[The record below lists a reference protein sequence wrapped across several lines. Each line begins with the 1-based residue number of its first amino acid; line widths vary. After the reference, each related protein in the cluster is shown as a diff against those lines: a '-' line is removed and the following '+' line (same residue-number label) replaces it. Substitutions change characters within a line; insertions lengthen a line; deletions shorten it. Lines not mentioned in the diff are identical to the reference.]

1 MHVIDYFVFG
11 TYFIGVLWVGFYFYR
26 KNESNDDYFVGGRS
40 IHASHVGLSIAA
52 TDVGGGFS
60 IGLGGLG
67 FTMGL
72 AGSWLLFT
80 GLIGAWIAA
89 VLTVPRLKKLDMK
102 IGMLTFPDFLSYKY
116 NPLIGTLA
124 AVISGIGYIGFTSG
138 QILAGGKLAAGSIFS
153 TVTWTDPLLLA
164 LILMAFVIVIYTA
177 LGGLK
182 AVIYTD
188 TIQWIILLSGLLFLG
203 LPFAYF
209 KLGGWEKIY
218 QALPRSHFSL
228 LEVSWITLLN
238 WAIAII
244 PIWFIAMT
252 LYQRVFACRDE
263 KQAKKA
269 FFIAGVFEYPLMAF
283 SGVTLGML
291 GRVAFP
297 LADAETALPML
308 LNEVLPI
315 GITGFVLAAYF
326 SAVMSTA
333 DSCLMAASGNF
344 VNDLFSKGKLK
355 KIIEKHL
362 LKVSQVT
369 TLLLGVFAFMLA
381 SSFTS
386 VLDIVLQSYSFM
398 VSGLLVPTLFA
409 YFTKN
414 PSSKAAFISMITGG
428 SLTLSL
434 IFLKTQLPLGLDPTI
449 FGIIASLFFYLITWY
464 FEKKIIYVRQNR

>member
-1 MHVIDYFVFG
+1 MHVVDYFVFG
-11 TYFIGVLWVGFYFYR
+11 IYFIGVLWVGFYFYR
-26 KNESNDDYFVGGRS
+26 KNESKEDYFVGGRS

-80 GLIGAWIAA
+80 GLVGAWLAA
-89 VLTVPRLKKLDMK
+89 VLTVPRLKRLDMK
-102 IGMLTFPDFLSYKY
+102 LGMLTFPDFLSHKY
-116 NPLIGTLA
+116 NPVIGTMA
-124 AVISGIGYIGFTSG
+124 AVISGVGYVGFTSG

-153 TVTWTDPLLLA
+153 TVTWIDPLLLA
-164 LILMAFVIVIYTA
+164 LILMAIVIVIYTA

-209 KLGGWEKIY
+209 KLGGWESIM
-218 QALPRSHFSL
+218 ASLPESHFSL
-228 LEVSWITLLN
+228 LNVSLITVVN

-252 LYQRVFACRDE
+252 LYQRVFACKDV

-269 FFIAGVFEYPLMAF
+269 FFIAGIFEYPLMAF
-283 SGVTLGML
+283 AGVILGML

-315 GITGFVLAAYF
+315 GISGFVLAAYF

-333 DSCLMAASGNF
+333 DSCLMAASGNL
-344 VNDLFSKGKLK
+344 VNDIFGKGLAKHRQLMMFSQL
-355 KIIEKHL
+355 
-362 LKVSQVT
+362 T
-369 TLLLGVFAFMLA
+369 TLLLGIIAFFLA
-381 SSFTS
+381 SWFTS
-386 VLDIVLQSYSFM
+386 VLTIVLQSYAFM

-409 YFTKN
+409 YFSKS
-414 PSSKAAFISMITGG
+414 PSSKAAFISMVSGG
-428 SLTLSL
+428 CLTIGL
-434 IFLKTQLPLGLDPTI
+434 ISTKVKLPYGLDATI
-449 FGIIASLFFYLITWY
+449 FGILASFSLYIITQFIERKLIH
-464 FEKKIIYVRQNR
+464 V